1 MSDPMHYRMTA
12 TMRILTERRS
22 ASLSKVIAAGLL
34 LMLPMI
40 QGCGQTGALYL
51 LTTPEGS
58 DANNSNEVLVP
69 GYEPRTRAG
78 HKDRSRGATPTS

>member
-58 DANNSNEVLVP
+58 DANNSNTQAESKNNSKNVN
-69 GYEPRTRAG
+69 
-78 HKDRSRGATPTS
+78 RSDKT

>member
-22 ASLSKVIAAGLL
+22 ASLSKVIAASLL

-58 DANNSNEVLVP
+58 DANNSNAPAESKNNSKNVN
-69 GYEPRTRAG
+69 
-78 HKDRSRGATPTS
+78 RSDKT

>member
-34 LMLPMI
+34 LILPII

-51 LTTPEGS
+51 PTTPEGS
-58 DANNSNEVLVP
+58 DANNSNAPAESKNNSNNVN
-69 GYEPRTRAG
+69 
-78 HKDRSRGATPTS
+78 RSDKT

>member
-1 MSDPMHYRMTA
+1 MHYRMTA

-58 DANNSNEVLVP
+58 DANNSNTPAESKNNSKNVN
-69 GYEPRTRAG
+69 
-78 HKDRSRGATPTS
+78 RSDKT

>member
-12 TMRILTERRS
+12 TMRILTEHGR

-40 QGCGQTGALYL
+40 QSCGQTGALYL
-51 LTTPEGS
+51 PTTPEGS
-58 DANNSNEVLVP
+58 NANNSNALA
-69 GYEPRTRAG
+69 EPQNSSNNVN
-78 HKDRSRGATPTS
+78 RSDKM

>member
-58 DANNSNEVLVP
+58 DANNSNTPAESKNNSKNVN
-69 GYEPRTRAG
+69 
-78 HKDRSRGATPTS
+78 RSDKT